1 MRYDLIKRIQRLFTI
16 VGLISFFGIV
26 ILATRDADFAFSSS
40 PGAGWMPQL
49 FSRPQ
54 VALISGHAGSDS
66 GAICTDAAGQT
77 TLTEAAI
84 TAAVSAKTATLLQ
97 QRGYAVTILNEFDE
111 RLNGLQAVALLSLH
125 ADSCVDLSGYK
136 AAYSETSAIPETDA
150 RLTGCIAQYYAT
162 ETGLHEHPET
172 ITHNMTEY
180 HAFRKIDPATP
191 AAILELGFLGGDQ
204 ELLTAQQDR
213 LAQGVAD
220 SLDCFLSTPS
230 TSKITNFMSFIS
242 LCFVIFK

>member
-1 MRYDLIKRIQRLFTI
+1 MRYELIKRIQRLFTI
-16 VGLISFFGIV
+16 VGLISFFSIV
-26 ILATRDADFAFSSS
+26 VLATRGADFAFPASQ
-40 PGAGWMPQL
+40 GAGLTASWLPH
-49 FSRPQ
+49 FFTRPQ
-54 VALISGHAGSDS
+54 VALISGHAGNDS

-84 TAAVSAKTATLLQ
+84 TAAISDKAAALLQ
-97 QRGYAVTILNEFDE
+97 PRGYTVKILNEFDDQ
-111 RLNGLQAVALLSLH
+111 LKGLQAAALLSLH

-136 AAYSETSAIPETDA
+136 AAYSETSAIPQTDA
-150 RLTGCIAQYYAT
+150 RLTACIAQYYAA

-204 ELLTAQQDR
+204 ELLTEQQDR
-213 LAQGVAD
+213 VAQGVAD

-230 TSKITNFMSFIS
+230 PSK
-242 LCFVIFK
+242 